1 MLCDLYVRWTRLRPS
16 KADSPLII
24 NPYAVLSRSIP
35 GQRLKSV
42 SRRRLQVLE
51 CRRRIKHPELSRR
64 KLTNRSKLLG
74 PVRFKEFLC
83 IGALEPLNCHASN
96 CIPFTGMQQGPGLAA
111 KNELVNTVI
120 IVQALDFASI
130 SAIADMDR
138 HQRLPG
144 ATACPYPF
152 AVPPSLSS
160 PAHAGGRVYACFPDA
175 RECKTLQ
182 SVSSRREDA
191 GRNHRHPDAIGAT
204 KLEAG
209 PRYQSQGP
217 SIPSRVSLTTRA
229 G

>member
-1 MLCDLYVRWTRLRPS
+1 VLCDLYVRWTRLCPN
-16 KADSPLII
+16 KTDSPQII

-51 CRRRIKHPELSRR
+51 CRSRIKHPEFSRR

-111 KNELVNTVI
+111 KNELVDTGI

-130 SAIADMDR
+130 SAIADMDGVVLLAPTR
-138 HQRLPG
+138 PPVCHRSVSWRTREG
-144 ATACPYPF
+144 ACVPVLLAHVNARRCTA
-152 AVPPSLSS
+152 S
-160 PAHAGGRVYACFPDA
+160 HRVA
-175 RECKTLQ
+175 KTL
-182 SVSSRREDA
+182 A
-191 GRNHRHPDAIGAT
+191 GT
-204 KLEAG
+204 AG
-209 PRYQSQGP
+209 
-217 SIPSRVSLTTRA
+217 TRM